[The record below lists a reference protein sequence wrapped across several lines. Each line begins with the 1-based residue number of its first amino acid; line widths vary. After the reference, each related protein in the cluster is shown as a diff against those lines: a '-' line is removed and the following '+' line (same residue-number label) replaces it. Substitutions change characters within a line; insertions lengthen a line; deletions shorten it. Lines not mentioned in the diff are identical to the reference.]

1 MRRIVFVD
9 LDDTLFQTQR
19 KNPQADRLAAVD
31 REGNP
36 LSFRDA
42 RQEAF
47 LDWLAQDALVVPVTG
62 RSVDA
67 FQRVRLPLG
76 KAAICSF
83 GGVILDGDGQ
93 PEREWHQR
101 MTEAAQGLAD
111 LMETLLDVVATTAA
125 GDQRDVRYRII
136 RDAGLPL
143 YISVKHNT
151 NDAEEVARLA
161 TSVAPSVPQDWVLHL
176 NANNMALLP
185 PFLGK
190 AAAVAYFL
198 ERFAGEDGDG
208 GDSQVLTLGVGDSF
222 TDLGFMGLCDFA
234 VTPSKSQIMSAVPWQ
249 THRDLVAERGL
260 R

>member
-9 LDDTLFQTQR
+9 LDDTLFQSQR
-19 KNPQADRLAAVD
+19 KNPDADRLAAVD

-36 LSFRDA
+36 LSFRSA

-47 LDWLAQDALVVPVTG
+47 LDWLARDALIVPVTG

-76 KAAICSF
+76 GAAICSF
-83 GGVILDGDGQ
+83 GGVILGSDGQ
-93 PEREWHQR
+93 PETEWHQR
-101 MTEAAQGLAD
+101 MTDAAREMAD
-111 LMETLLDVVATTAA
+111 LMETLLGVVATTAA
-125 GDQRDVRYRII
+125 ADLRDVRYRII

-143 YISVKHNT
+143 YISVKHNSH
-151 NDAEEVARLA
+151 DAEEVARLA
-161 TSVAPSVPQDWVLHL
+161 TAVSPSVPKDWVIHL

-198 ERFAGEDGDG
+198 ERFVDGEGGAGP
-208 GDSQVLTLGVGDSF
+208 VLTLGVGDSL

-234 VTPSKSQIMSAVPWQ
+234 VTPSNSQIMSALPWQ
-249 THRDLVAERGL
+249 TPIDMLAERG
-260 R
+260 RT